1 MRKVYVNWLEPCE
14 NCNHQGA
21 YVPRGDEDYLFE
33 NDDVVCAE
41 CGHHGIIQTEPGL
54 YRDYSYVVW
63 DAPTVK
69 IINQK

>member
-41 CGHHGIIQTEPGL
+41 D
-54 YRDYSYVVW
+54 RKSVV
-63 DAPTVK
+63 
-69 IINQK
+69 